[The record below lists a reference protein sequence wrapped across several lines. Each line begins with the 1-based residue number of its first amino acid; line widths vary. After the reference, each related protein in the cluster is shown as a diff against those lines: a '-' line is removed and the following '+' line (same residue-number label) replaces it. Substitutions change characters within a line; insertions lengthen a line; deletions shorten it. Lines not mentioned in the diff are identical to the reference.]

1 MNQLANFGLARLS
14 NKEIPMIPRGKATPR
29 EKLSLMIKAEGITKE
44 KGIKLVI
51 AAKKKKPAPE
61 NKR

>member
-1 MNQLANFGLARLS
+1 
-14 NKEIPMIPRGKATPR
+14 MIPRGKATPR